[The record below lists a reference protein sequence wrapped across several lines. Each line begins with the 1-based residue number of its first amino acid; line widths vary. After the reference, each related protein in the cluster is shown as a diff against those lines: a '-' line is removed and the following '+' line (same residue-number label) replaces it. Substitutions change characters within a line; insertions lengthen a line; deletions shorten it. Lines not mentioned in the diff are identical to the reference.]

1 MFRVE
6 WQPSAT
12 EDLAALTMLHLNRW
26 SDIDAAEHDLDY
38 KLRAKPLHF
47 SQPVSEGLR
56 RAVSEPLAFY
66 FSIDGNQVDVVAIG
80 WTE

>member
-12 EDLAALTMLHLNRW
+12 ENLAALTMLHLDRW

-38 KLRAKPLHF
+38 KLRVNPIHF

-56 RAVSEPLAFY
+56 
-66 FSIDGNQVDVVAIG
+66 
-80 WTE
+80 